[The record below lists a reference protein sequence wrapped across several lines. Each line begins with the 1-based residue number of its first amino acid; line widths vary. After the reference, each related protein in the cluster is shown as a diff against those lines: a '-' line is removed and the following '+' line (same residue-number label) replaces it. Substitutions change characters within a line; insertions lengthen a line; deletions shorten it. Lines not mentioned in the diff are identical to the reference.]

1 MADDYKKLIDNSPKK
16 LVGLKQVLRGITDG
30 TVWCVIVSSDCE
42 EFIKHRLRDE
52 AAGKTVTFKKGPE
65 MAELGRMMKIDV
77 GAAVVGLVR

>member
-42 EFIKHRLRDE
+42 EFIKTKLRDE
-52 AAGKTVTFKKGPE
+52 ARGKEVKFKKGPE
-65 MAELGRMMKIDV
+65 MTVLGRKVGIDV

>member
-1 MADDYKKLIDNSPKK
+1 MTEDYRSLMDNSPNK

-42 EFIKHRLRDE
+42 EFIKRALKE
-52 AAGKTVTFKKGPE
+52 AAADREVLLKGGPT
-65 MAELGRMMKIDV
+65 MAELGKAARIDV

>member
-1 MADDYKKLIDNSPKK
+1 MTEDYKSLMDNSPKK

-42 EFIKHRLRDE
+42 EFIKRALKDA
-52 AAGKTVTFKKGPE
+52 AAGRSVKLKAGPA
-65 MAELGRMMKIDV
+65 MAELGKAAEIDV